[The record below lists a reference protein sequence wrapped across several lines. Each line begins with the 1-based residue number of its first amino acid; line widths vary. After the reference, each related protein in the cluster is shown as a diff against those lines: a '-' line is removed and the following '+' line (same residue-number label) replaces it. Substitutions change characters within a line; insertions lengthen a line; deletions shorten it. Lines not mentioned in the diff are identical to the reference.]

1 MFLLTTL
8 KGDSLYLFIE
18 VIIESIEFLA
28 FQKLL
33 YQRMEWKRDKA
44 TGVYIFKGLMKRYLQ
59 TSVLNF

>member
-8 KGDSLYLFIE
+8 EGDSLYLFIE

-44 TGVYIFKGLMKRYLQ
+44 TGVYIFKGFMKRY
-59 TSVLNF
+59 

>member
-8 KGDSLYLFIE
+8 EGDSLYLFIE

-33 YQRMEWKRDKA
+33 YQHLEWKRDKA
-44 TGVYIFKGLMKRYLQ
+44 TGGVLFKGFMKRY
-59 TSVLNF
+59 